1 MRQDQDLMQRRA
13 AADPLPDAVEFD
25 AEAEALLARLLVTPP
40 EPAAPK
46 RHRARRWTI
55 AVATGACV
63 AAAAFV
69 AVNVVDSDSAVE
81 QAVAALSQDDSV
93 YHVIRRRTIVG
104 GPPSRYAVPVF
115 IESWYSSDGRVHEKY
130 FADEGGRP
138 GRLLEEDA
146 GGRAWRMKFSVENN
160 TLSAVGFGRSAA
172 ADDLP
177 VIDPAADP
185 GATMRALEARG
196 ALKDAGTTST
206 GDHRL
211 VSDSIETDGVEYR
224 FEYVVDDVTYLP
236 LTQRWTTTIDDETH
250 GITNEFSEYERL
262 PLDASSR
269 AELDLDP
276 HPDARCSAEA
286 IQATARDLGFP
297 NPCAR

>member
-1 MRQDQDLMQRRA
+1 M
-13 AADPLPDAVEFD
+13 
-25 AEAEALLARLLVTPP
+25 
-40 EPAAPK
+40 
-46 RHRARRWTI
+46 
-55 AVATGACV
+55 

-93 YHVIRRRTIVG
+93 YHVIRRRTVTG
-104 GPPSRYAVPVF
+104 GPGGPTTVPVI

-130 FADEGGRP
+130 FADDGGRP

-146 GGRAWRMKFSVENN
+146 GGRGWLMKFSAEQNM
-160 TLSAVGFGRSAA
+160 LSAVGVRSSGGAG
-172 ADDLP
+172 DLP
-177 VIDPAADP
+177 VIDPSADP
-185 GATMRALEARG
+185 GATLRALEARG
-196 ALKDAGTTST
+196 LLKDAGTTST

-211 VSDSIETDGVEYR
+211 VSDPIEIGGTEYR

-236 LTQRWTTTIDDETH
+236 LTQRWPTTIGDDTI
-250 GITNEFSEYERL
+250 GITNEFSAYERL

-276 HPDARCSAEA
+276 HPDAECSAEA
-286 IQATARDLGFP
+286 DQAPERDLGFP